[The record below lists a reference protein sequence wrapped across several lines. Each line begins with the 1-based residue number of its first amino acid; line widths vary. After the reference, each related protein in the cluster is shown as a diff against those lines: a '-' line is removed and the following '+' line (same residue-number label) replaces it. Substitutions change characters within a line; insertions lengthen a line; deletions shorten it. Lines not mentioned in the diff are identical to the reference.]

1 MSNVAYFYEKKGE
14 KQAAAQLYYISLAWD
29 DNNSRSRERL
39 NHLQEKIGQVTPLE
53 GEELL
58 QFKKDYRI
66 VDYPNPDMVNALKA
80 VASRSMIMHAYQSA
94 YVYYG
99 LYLDLVEEAEDYIV
113 DTMRQLD
120 KKLKNKTE

>member
-1 MSNVAYFYEKKGE
+1 M
-14 KQAAAQLYYISLAWD
+14 
-29 DNNSRSRERL
+29 
-39 NHLQEKIGQVTPLE
+39 
-53 GEELL
+53 
-58 QFKKDYRI
+58 
-66 VDYPNPDMVNALKA
+66 DYPNPDMVNALKA